1 MYYLNVDID
10 MGKGDRMSRK
20 VPAYK
25 RKKQNKMACVL
36 ITAVVTMLLT
46 VVAIDGVR
54 LTQKHNDYVAQAAEL
69 QSQID
74 AENKRTEELKELS
87 KYTKTKKFAEEVA
100 EDKLGL
106 VHDGEIIFKPDDK
119 K

>member
-1 MYYLNVDID
+1 
-10 MGKGDRMSRK
+10 MSRRI
-20 VPAYK
+20 PAYK

-36 ITAVVTMLLT
+36 ITAVVVMLLT

-54 LTQKHNDYVAQAAEL
+54 LTQKQNEYTVQAAEL
-69 QSQID
+69 QSEID
-74 AENKRTEELKELS
+74 AENKRTEELKELA

-100 EDKLGL
+100 EEKLGL